1 MVVLVVVGTCVI
13 NSIIFSPLSEYKL
26 YVDFVRS
33 GREGTMGN
41 VYYTSPQGFI
51 IRISYS

>member
-13 NSIIFSPLSEYKL
+13 NSIFSPLSEYKL

-33 GREGTMGN
+33 GREGTMGI